1 MNFADV
7 ESPVALNMLEHGNEL
22 ERDFV
27 VDQMFEIFD
36 KLYDL
41 KNTGGPM
48 FEQYMKNALLL
59 VMDDPDSG
67 STLLEVQKVFTDR
80 EFMRYKLSKCRN
92 MYVREFWEGIAF
104 RGRGDWSLENMG
116 SYVTSKLSRFIYNNT
131 MRNIISS
138 QRSSID
144 MREVMDGGRIL
155 LVDLC
160 KGKLGN
166 INSHFLGMILVY
178 RILMAALG
186 RRDVKDLKTLRDF
199 YLYVDEFQNLATD
212 SFVSILSEARKYRLN
227 AVLTNQY
234 LTQVPPEVQ
243 RAVTGNVGT
252 ILSFR
257 VGMADAEV
265 LEREFHPAFTK
276 SDLMNLP
283 NWRVCVSMLAGGEA
297 LRPFGMET
305 IPVDSRKD
313 PCTER
318 KIIAMSRKRYG
329 RSPAGIEREVAARW
343 PRAEPDPRKAIE
355 NLFGAVFDEDD

>member
-1 MNFADV
+1 VNFADV

-67 STLLEVQKVFTDR
+67 STLLEVQKIFTDR
-80 EFMRYKLSKCRN
+80 GFMSYKLSKCRSR
-92 MYVREFWEGIAF
+92 YTWAFWEGIAQKAQ
-104 RGRGDWSLENMG
+104 GESSLENIAP
-116 SYVTSKLSRFIYNNT
+116 YITSKLSMFIYNST

-138 QRSSID
+138 QKSSID
-144 MREVMDGGRIL
+144 MRRVMDDGKIL

-160 KGKLGN
+160 KGKLGSR
-166 INSHFLGMILVY
+166 NSHFLGMVLVY
-178 RILMAALG
+178 KILMAALG
-186 RRDVKDLKTLRDF
+186 RRNVEDESTMKDF

-243 RAVTGNVGT
+243 RAITGNVGT
-252 ILSFR
+252 IMSFR
-257 VGMADAEV
+257 VGMEDAEV
-265 LEREFHPAFTK
+265 LEREFYPVFTR

-283 NWRVCVSMLAGGEA
+283 NWRVCVSMLAGGET
-297 LRPFGMET
+297 LRPFGMQT
-305 IPVDSRKD
+305 MAVDSPKD
-313 PCTER
+313 PVTEEEI
-318 KIIAMSRKRYG
+318 KELSRKRYG
-329 RSPAGIEREVAARW
+329 RNPEDIEREVAERW
-343 PRAEPDPRKAIE
+343 PGMKFSPKTEIE
-355 NLFGAVFDEDD
+355 KLLNRNT